1 MQSSRCS
8 LSKKEVNDVE
18 ISILNAIQHMRT
30 PILDTIMCVITKLG
44 NAGMIW
50 ILLTVILLIIPKTR
64 RTGVILMLALCVDV
78 VLCNGILKNLVGRIR
93 PFDVNTSIQLLVA
106 RPHDYSFPSGHSGV
120 LYGSDG
126 TLPCR
131 RKQDVE
137 TGTGTCRAD
146 RIFQIISVRTLSDR
160 HFRRNYNRMHRSL
173 YRISI

>member
-1 MQSSRCS
+1 MRQNTGEKDVQSSRCS

-106 RPHDYSFPSGHSGV
+106 RPHDYSFPS
-120 LYGSDG
+120 
-126 TLPCR
+126 
-131 RKQDVE
+131 
-137 TGTGTCRAD
+137 
-146 RIFQIISVRTLSDR
+146 
-160 HFRRNYNRMHRSL
+160 
-173 YRISI
+173 